1 MVATP
6 AHLLRSA
13 AALGNEE
20 VLRIRNDFPILSQTV
35 NGRPLVYL
43 DSGATSQN
51 PLSVLEAEQE
61 FYEQRNSAVHRGAHH
76 LAVEATEAFED
87 ARETVAAFIGAD
99 PDELVWTS
107 NATEGLNLLSY
118 SFLNASLPGA
128 APEAARF
135 ALSAGDEIVVT
146 EMEHHANL
154 IPWQQL
160 AERTGATLRY
170 IPVDDAG
177 ALDLDAA
184 ARIIGSR
191 TRILAFTHASNVL
204 GTINPVA
211 ALVALARAGGGA
223 RGAGRVPVRAAPA
236 PRRQSTGRGLRRLL
250 GAQDAGAHRNRRALR
265 PVRAPQRDAAR
276 S

>member
-6 AHLLRSA
+6 AHLLSTA

-20 VLRIRNDFPILSQTV
+20 VMRIRNDFPILNRSV
-35 NGRPLVYL
+35 NGHPLVYL

-61 FYEQRNSAVHRGAHH
+61 FYEQRNSAVHRGAHY

-99 PDELVWTS
+99 TDELIWTS

-128 APEAARF
+128 PAEAGRF
-135 ALSAGDEIVVT
+135 ALAAGDEIVVT

-160 AERTGATLRY
+160 ADRTGAALKF

-184 ARIIGSR
+184 
-191 TRILAFTHASNVL
+191 
-204 GTINPVA
+204 
-211 ALVALARAGGGA
+211 
-223 RGAGRVPVRAAPA
+223 GR
-236 PRRQSTGRGLRRLL
+236 
-250 GAQDAGAHRNRRALR
+250 
-265 PVRAPQRDAAR
+265 
-276 S
+276 